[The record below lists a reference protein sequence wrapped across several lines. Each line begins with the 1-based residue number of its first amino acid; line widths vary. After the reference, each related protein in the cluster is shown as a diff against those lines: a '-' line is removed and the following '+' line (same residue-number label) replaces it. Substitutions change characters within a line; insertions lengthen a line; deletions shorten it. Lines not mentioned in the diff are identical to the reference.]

1 MAVGEIMPE
10 KVNLKEAVNS
20 LTELFEYKKV
30 GYFNNQMMNVLIA
43 ENRTLDY
50 HVHENSEEVFYCIEG
65 EFDIEFDDGPVH
77 LAEGDF
83 IIVPRG
89 TRHRPVCKGLVKC
102 LLIENE
108 GTLNAENT
116 GGAYKP

>member
-1 MAVGEIMPE
+1 MPE

-43 ENRTLDY
+43 ENRTLDF
-50 HVHENSEEVFYCIEG
+50 H
-65 EFDIEFDDGPVH
+65 
-77 LAEGDF
+77 F